1 MRFLLLFLLLSPSL
15 SATTFH
21 VGSTRNYVSPNA
33 LYLANV
39 VQNGDTID
47 IDAEDFAGAAALA
60 RWSAHNL
67 LIRGVGGRP
76 HLIANGQALQG
87 KSIWIVAGDNNTIE
101 NIEFSG
107 CSVPDHNGA
116 GIRQEGIGVTVRH
129 CYFHDNETGILT
141 NNPGTGDIL
150 IEYCEFNA
158 NSYGDGYSHNLYI
171 GHVNSLT
178 FRFNYSH
185 HAKVGHNLKSRATYN
200 YIFYNRIMDE
210 QTGNSSRLI
219 DLPNGGTSVVMGNL
233 LMQGPL
239 AENSNLVGYGLEGL
253 INPAPHE
260 LYFVHNTCVN
270 KRPNSGIFVQIQNGT
285 AVAQIV
291 NNIFAGG
298 GTQVSGTATQ
308 LSNNIVEPLVANL
321 LFTDEPNYDYHLTS
335 GSPAIDQGIALGQLG
350 AFSLTPDSAYL
361 HPTASEN
368 RINTGPVDAGAYE
381 YNPPSA
387 TFELTETQHLLF
399 PNPLGEV
406 LYFPA
411 EWNGLFYRLLRAD
424 GREIGI
430 GTLENGALVLPDLS
444 RGAYFLVVE
453 RVTGVRIFSLVK

>member
-1 MRFLLLFLLLSPSL
+1 MRFLLFFLLLSPAL
-15 SATTFH
+15 SATTFS
-21 VGSTRNYVSPNA
+21 VGATRNYVSPNA

-47 IDAEDFAGAAALA
+47 IDAEAFVGVAALA

-87 KSIWIVAGDNNTIE
+87 KAIWIVAGDNNTIE

-107 CSVPDHNGA
+107 ASVPDHNGA
-116 GIRQEGIGVTVRH
+116 GIRQEGIGVTLRY

-171 GHVNSLT
+171 GRVGSLT

-185 HAKVGHNLKSRATYN
+185 HAKIGHNLKSRAAYN
-200 YIFYNRIMDE
+200 YILYNRIMDE
-210 QTGNSSRLI
+210 QSGTSSRLI

-253 INPAPHE
+253 VNPAPHE

-291 NNIFAGG
+291 NNIFTGAG
-298 GTQVSGTATQ
+298 TLVSGTPTQ
-308 LSNNIVEPLVANL
+308 LSDNHFAPNVASL
-321 LFTDEPNYDYHLTS
+321 LFADEPNYDYHLTA
-335 GSPAIDQGIALGQLG
+335 GSPAIDQGVALSAAGG
-350 AFSLTPDSAYL
+350 YSLVPDSAYF
-361 HPTASEN
+361 HPTAAEN
-368 RINTGPVDAGAYE
+368 RTNTGAIDLGAYE

-387 TFELTETQHLLF
+387 VYSAQEKKPLLF

-406 LYFPA
+406 LYFPV
-411 EWNGLFYRLLRAD
+411 EWAGLPYRLVRAD
-424 GREIGI
+424 GRVVVGGI
-430 GTLENGALVLPDLS
+430 LEDGRLALPDLP
-444 RGAYFLVVE
+444 RGAYFLVLEKGSGAE
-453 RVTGVRIFSLVK
+453 RFALVR